1 MHNTLSRILF
11 ACIAAPLS
19 MLWAVVVK
27 VRAWL
32 FDMGVFEQKSFP
44 LPIICVGNLSVGGTG
59 KTPHVEY
66 LLRLLHAEGYHVAM
80 LSRGYGR
87 KTKGFLLANAH
98 TSAAELGDEPFQVS
112 QNCPYATVAVC
123 EKRVVGVEK
132 IRELRPETDVIVLD
146 DAYQHRY
153 VKAGLNVLLTDSHRL
168 YTHDHLLPWGR
179 LREPASASRRAQVI
193 VVTKCQA
200 GERPLL
206 QVADHQ
212 RLYYSQIVYADLEQ
226 TGENARPE
234 SGTNVVKSRKVLLIA
249 AIANPAPLREWL
261 LQQGASEVVLAEFR
275 DHHDFNADDAQRIQ
289 RLWADNQCQM
299 AVTTQ
304 KDIERLSLI
313 KHLLPQSLQE
323 NLYVQPITVK
333 VDAAQDNEIS
343 FNQTIL
349 QYVRTNQR
357 NCSVD

>member
-1 MHNTLSRILF
+1 MQNKLSRTLF

-19 MLWAVVVK
+19 IIWAVVVK

-32 FDMGVFEQKSFP
+32 FDVGVFKQTSFP
-44 LPIICVGNLSVGGTG
+44 IPIICVGNLSVGGTG

-87 KTKGFLLANAH
+87 KTKGFLLGNAQ
-98 TSAAELGDEPFQVS
+98 TTAAEMGDEPYQVS

-123 EKRVVGVEK
+123 EKRVVGVER
-132 IRELRPETDVIVLD
+132 ILQLRPETDVIVLD

-179 LREPASASRRAQVI
+179 LREPSSASRRAQVV
-193 VVTKCQA
+193 VVTKCQRN
-200 GERPLL
+200 ERPVLPIA
-206 QVADHQ
+206 ADQ
-212 RLYYSQIVYADLEQ
+212 RLYYSQIVYADLERV
-226 TGENARPE
+226 GRNAE
-234 SGTNVVKSRKVLLIA
+234 QICSTNACKSQRVLLIA

-261 LQQGASEVVLAEFR
+261 LSQGASEVVLAEFR
-275 DHHDFNADDAQRIQ
+275 DHHAFDKGDAQHIQ
-289 RLWADNQCQM
+289 QLWTDNQCQI

-304 KDIERLSLI
+304 KDIERLGAI
-313 KHLLPQSLQE
+313 KHLLPQSLQD
-323 NLYVQPITVK
+323 NLFVQPITVK
-333 VDAAQDNEIS
+333 VDAAQNNQIS

-349 QYVRTNQR
+349 QYVRTNQTD
-357 NCSVD
+357 C